1 MAYNYIISS
10 DDKEAAINKIEE
22 IKNAIDYELDESSY
36 DLEDDGLYSV
46 IDELTTISL
55 FASPKLIIVKS
66 AEAIVNS
73 SDKALSELYKAMND
87 MNSENVLIFLFYKG
101 FDYSNEKLMKLKK
114 YSSFIDIKLKNIP
127 IDEYI
132 KSSFEKEGYEIDSQA
147 ITLLASYLDNLT
159 SVKTAIEVLKCYKCD
174 NKNITDKDIKLMITK
189 PLEDNVYQL
198 VEAVIDNDKKRMF
211 TCFRDLKYSS
221 VQASYLVS
229 LLINKFQ
236 ELYNVSILVKSN
248 VSKNE
253 IANIFNV
260 TDGRAYYMMKNAKAT
275 SISVIKKNLDLLN
288 ELELNIKSGKID
300 QNLGLELYFLN

>member
-10 DDKEAAINKIEE
+10 DDKQAASNKIEE
-22 IKNAIDYELDESSY
+22 IKNALNTELDESSY

-46 IDELTTISL
+46 VDELTTVSL
-55 FASPKLIIVKS
+55 FLTPKLIIVKS
-66 AEAIVNS
+66 SELIVNS
-73 SDKALSELYKAMND
+73 SDKALTELYKAMND
-87 MNSENVLIFLFYKG
+87 LNSENVLIFLFNKG

-127 IDEYI
+127 IDEFI
-132 KSSFEKEGYEIDSQA
+132 KGSFENDNYEIDNAA

-159 SVKTAIEVLKCYKCD
+159 SVQSAIEILKCYKSD
-174 NKNITDKDIKLMITK
+174 TKKITDKDIKLMVAR
-189 PLEDNVYQL
+189 PLDDNVYQL

-211 TCFRDLKYSS
+211 SCFKDLKYSS

-236 ELYNVSILVKSN
+236 ELYNVSILIKSN

-253 IANIFNV
+253 IANIFNIS
-260 TDGRAYYMMKNAKAT
+260 DGRAYYMIKNAKAT
-275 SISVIKKNLDLLN
+275 SISVIKRNLDLLN

>member
-22 IKNAIDYELDESSY
+22 IKNAIDYELDESNY

-46 IDELTTISL
+46 IDELTTVSL

-66 AEAIVNS
+66 AETIVNS

-101 FDYSNEKLMKLKK
+101 FDYSNEKLNKIKK

-127 IDEYI
+127 ITEYI
-132 KSSFEKEGYEIDSQA
+132 KNLFEADGYEIDSQA
-147 ITLLASYLDNLT
+147 ISLLSSYLDNLA
-159 SVKTAIEVLKCYKCD
+159 SVKTAVEVLKCYKCD
-174 NKNITDKDIKLMITK
+174 NKKITDNDIKLMITK

-211 TCFRDLKYSS
+211 SCFKDLKYSS
-221 VQASYLVS
+221 VQPSYLVS

-260 TDGRAYYMMKNAKAT
+260 SEGRAYYMMKNAKAT
-275 SISVIKKNLDLLN
+275 TVSVMKKNLDLLN

>member
-22 IKNAIDYELDESSY
+22 IKNSVSTEFDEVSY
-36 DLEDDGLYSV
+36 DLEEDGLYSV
-46 IDELTTISL
+46 VDEMTTVSL
-55 FASPKLIIVKS
+55 FSTPKFIIVKNS
-66 AEAIVNS
+66 EAIVNA
-73 SDKALSELYKAMND
+73 KENALAELYKAMND
-87 MNSENVLIFLFYKG
+87 MESENIMIFLFYKG
-101 FDYSNEKLMKLKK
+101 FNFSDDKLMKLKK
-114 YSSFIDIKLKNIP
+114 YSSYIDIKLKNIP

-132 KSSFEKEGYEIDSQA
+132 KKAFNDDNYIIEDQA
-147 ITLLASYLDNLT
+147 LSLLKSYIEDLASAKS
-159 SVKTAIEVLKCYKCD
+159 SVEILKCYKAD
-174 NKNITDKDIKLMITK
+174 DKLITDKDVKKMINE

-211 TCFRDLKYSS
+211 QCFKDLKHASI
-221 VQASYLVS
+221 QASYLVS

-236 ELYNVSILVKSN
+236 ELYNVSILVKAN

-260 TDGRAYYMMKNAKAT
+260 TDGRAYYMTKNAKSTNLA
-275 SISVIKKNLDLLN
+275 SIKRNLDLLN
-288 ELELNIKSGKID
+288 ELELNIKSGKIE

>member
-10 DDKEAAINKIEE
+10 DDKQAASNKIEE
-22 IKNAIDYELDESSY
+22 IKNALNTELDESNY

-46 IDELTTISL
+46 VDELTTVSL
-55 FASPKLIIVKS
+55 FLTPKLIIVKS
-66 AEAIVNS
+66 SELIVNS
-73 SDKALSELYKAMND
+73 SDKALTELYKAMND
-87 MNSENVLIFLFYKG
+87 LNSENVLIFLFNKD

-127 IDEYI
+127 IDEFI
-132 KSSFEKEGYEIDSQA
+132 KRSFENDNYEIDNAA

-159 SVKTAIEVLKCYKCD
+159 SVQSAIEILKCYKSD
-174 NKNITDKDIKLMITK
+174 TKKITDKDIRLMVAR
-189 PLEDNVYQL
+189 PLDDNVYQL

-211 TCFRDLKYSS
+211 SCFKDLKYSS

-236 ELYNVSILVKSN
+236 ELYNVSILIKSN

-253 IANIFNV
+253 IANIFNIS
-260 TDGRAYYMMKNAKAT
+260 DGRAYYMIKNAKAT
-275 SISVIKKNLDLLN
+275 SISVIKRNLDLLN